1 MKFRTERE
9 MFDLIIQ
16 TAKDDERIRGVIMLG
31 SRADVHAPRDIY
43 QDYDIVYFVNDVAPF
58 WNNTAWLEE
67 KFGRISLL
75 QTPKIMKLIPPDND
89 GSFVFLTIFE
99 DGNRI
104 DLEITSDP
112 YVDDGEPAVVLLD
125 KTGELA
131 DIKPRDDFWFI
142 KPPTK
147 ELFRNC
153 CNEFHWCLNN
163 VAKGIARDEL
173 PYAMEMFNHYV
184 RDMLNLMTDWYIGA
198 ANDFNVSAGKKGK
211 YFQKYLPEKL
221 YKMYAATYSDSNYE
235 NFWSAVFTACDLFRI
250 LAERV
255 ADKFGYAYDMT
266 EDRNITDYMT
276 KVKNNVLGE

>member
-1 MKFRTERE
+1 MRSERE
-9 MFDLIIQ
+9 MLELIIN
-16 TAKDDERIRGVIMLG
+16 TAKEDERIRGVIMLG

-43 QDYDIVYFVNDVAPF
+43 QDYDIVYLVEDVAPF
-58 WNNTAWLEE
+58 RNNTEWLEE

-75 QTPKIMKLIPPDND
+75 QTPEIMSLIPPDND

-142 KPPTK
+142 KPPVEK
-147 ELFRNC
+147 LFHDC

-173 PYAMEMFNHYV
+173 PYVQEMFNHYV
-184 RDMLNLMTDWYIGA
+184 RDSLNMMTDWYIGA
-198 ANDFNVSAGKKGK
+198 ENDFKVSAGKMGK
-211 YFQKYLPEKL
+211 YYKKYLPAEL
-221 YKMYAATYSDSNYE
+221 YEMYAATYSDSDYE
-235 NFWSAVFTACDLFRI
+235 NIWNAVFTACALFRR
-250 LAERV
+250 LAESV
-255 ADKFGYAYDMT
+255 AEKFGYTYNMT
-266 EDRNITDYMT
+266 EDENIIDYMN
-276 KVKNNVLGE
+276 KVKNKSLGE